1 MPLDVED
8 GRRKRRQDHRLLI
21 VDEGW
26 AMCGVGAELGQA
38 MNEIAFDE
46 LDAPVGR
53 LHTEP
58 VSHPL
63 APSLER
69 ADAGRRRA
77 DRRRRQGVM
86 AGRAPVPGT
95 GAPPGLRRPAAAAAA
110 AGASGPAG
118 ACSPGRQLRPA
129 SDGGGE
135 PITMPFGDLTVS
147 EGTIVRWAKAEGDMV
162 KAGELVAEIET
173 DKAVVEIEAPV
184 AGRLAIEK
192 RRAHGRADGRPYRAG
207 AGGERMRRSAASAPR
222 AAADRTSIGLA
233 EALFQRRTLS
243 RAEGPLYR
251 QLADVLRRPIEAGDL
266 PVGSELPKEAHLA
279 SRFGVSLITVRQAL
293 RDLEGEGL
301 IRKRAAKPALV
312 TASDARMQPS
322 FQFANFT
329 DIAAFTRNASLRVL
343 SYRRG
348 RVGGIRAAP
357 GPCRERRISLAV
369 ASPQRRPE
377 TGRNHDILSG
387 GGRKGSQAEEDF
399 TDVLIFRT
407 VQRKLGV
414 RLTVAHITIGAEVAD
429 AGLGRQRTDARRRR
443 PGVDRRDGLPGC
455 RRKNVE
461 LTVARHP
468 ADRFSIKDDAPNDL
482 A

>member
-1 MPLDVED
+1 
-8 GRRKRRQDHRLLI
+8 
-21 VDEGW
+21 
-26 AMCGVGAELGQA
+26 
-38 MNEIAFDE
+38 
-46 LDAPVGR
+46 
-53 LHTEP
+53 
-58 VSHPL
+58 
-63 APSLER
+63 
-69 ADAGRRRA
+69 
-77 DRRRRQGVM
+77 
-86 AGRAPVPGT
+86 
-95 GAPPGLRRPAAAAAA
+95 
-110 AGASGPAG
+110 
-118 ACSPGRQLRPA
+118 
-129 SDGGGE
+129 
-135 PITMPFGDLTVS
+135 
-147 EGTIVRWAKAEGDMV
+147 
-162 KAGELVAEIET
+162 
-173 DKAVVEIEAPV
+173 
-184 AGRLAIEK
+184 
-192 RRAHGRADGRPYRAG
+192 
-207 AGGERMRRSAASAPR
+207 MRRSAASAPR

-343 SYRRG
+343 SYRRDKSAAFARRLG
-348 RVGGIRAAP
+348 LAGKGGYRL
-357 GPCRERRISLAV
+357 RSLL
-369 ASPQRRPE
+369 
-377 TGRNHDILSG
+377 LSDDQ
-387 GGRKGSQAEEDF
+387 KQAEITTFFPEEVGKDLKREDF

-429 AGLGRQRTDARRRR
+429 AELAATLDIDEGAPVLTVEMVYQTADGR
-443 PGVDRRDGLPGC
+443 
-455 RRKNVE
+455 NVE

-468 ADRFSIKDDAPNDL
+468 ADRFSIKYDAPNDL